1 MIIIYTPKITKRVQ
15 YIFKLYFST
24 LLGLEYRFTSD
35 EVEFQSSTGLKVS
48 YGKKKIGNEV
58 YFGASDLLF
67 ESGIKGQEF
76 GFFGYEGNKA
86 FFPVYEKESVLPF
99 DPFAAGFFLVTRYEE
114 YLPYMTDRFDRFD
127 APQSISSQQGFLQKP
142 LINIWAEKI
151 KKILHS
157 HAPRLKFA
165 ERHFDFIPTIDIDSA
180 YAYRY
185 KGTIRTLGGFG
196 KSLVR
201 FDFREML
208 ERIKVLTGIHK
219 DPFDTYELQFRLQ
232 KEYDLFPVYFVLFAD
247 YGKYDKNVPV
257 YNARFQRLVKSLA
270 DHAAVGIHPSFDS
283 NYDVEKL
290 KTEIKKLSKI
300 LNREI
305 TKSRQHFLK
314 LSFPDTYRNLI
325 NLDIEEDYTM
335 GYASEPGFRAGICD
349 PYCFYDL
356 DLETETKLKVF
367 PFQIMDGTLKDY
379 MQLSNE
385 EAMVVIRKM
394 IDEVKAVNGTFISI
408 WHNESL
414 SNMKRWQGW
423 ADIYEAMIRYAKA

>member
-1 MIIIYTPKITKRVQ
+1 MIIIYTPKITKRIQ

-24 LLGLEYRFTSD
+24 LLGLEYKFTAD
-35 EVEFQSSTGLKVS
+35 ADEFQASAGLKVS
-48 YGKKKIGNEV
+48 YGKKKIAGEI
-58 YFGASDLLF
+58 YFGASELLF
-67 ESGIKGQEF
+67 ESGIKGREF
-76 GFFGYEGNKA
+76 GFFNYEGDKA

-127 APQSISSQQGFLQKP
+127 APQSISSKQDFLQKP
-142 LINIWAEKI
+142 LVNIWAEKI
-151 KKILHS
+151 KRILHS
-157 HAPRLKFA
+157 HAPRLKFG
-165 ERHFDFIPTIDIDSA
+165 RRQFDFIPTIDIDSA

-185 KGTIRTLGGFG
+185 KGTIRTIGGFG
-196 KSLVR
+196 KSLIR
-201 FDFREML
+201 FDMHEIL

-219 DPFDTYELQFRLQ
+219 DPFDTYDFQFRVQ
-232 KEYDLFPVYFVLFAD
+232 KQYDLYPVYFILFAD

-257 YNARFQRLVKSLA
+257 YNTKFQRLIKSLA
-270 DHAAVGIHPSFDS
+270 DRAAVGIHPSFDS
-283 NYDVEKL
+283 NYDVGKL
-290 KTEIKKLSKI
+290 KTEIRKLSKI

-356 DLETETKLKVF
+356 DLETETKLKII

-385 EAMVVIRKM
+385 EALIVIKKM
-394 IDEVKAVNGTFISI
+394 IDEVKAVNGTFVSI

-414 SNMKRWQGW
+414 SNLKRWKGW
-423 ADIYEAMIRYAKA
+423 AGIYEEMIRYARS